1 MDESVPFLV
10 ATAGPI
16 QGKRIPITA
25 EGITLGR
32 EAGVDVVIPSEGV
45 SRQHAR
51 VLLHNGAVWVQD
63 QGSRNGVF
71 VNEKRVVRHKQ
82 LSPGDALTVGKQTF
96 TVEVTL
102 MPSDPLETVPTVET
116 TQAMML
122 PPPRRSLLRGPF
134 GAALVVGALL
144 LVAVVVLLSVVV

>member
-1 MDESVPFLV
+1 MEESVPFLV
-10 ATAGPI
+10 STTGPI
-16 QGKRIPITA
+16 QGKRFPITA

-45 SRQHAR
+45 SRLHAR

-82 LSPGDALTVGKQTF
+82 LSPGDSLTVGEQTF
-96 TVEVTL
+96 AIEVTVVS
-102 MPSDPLETVPTVET
+102 SDPLETVPTQET
-116 TQAMML
+116 ARPTPL
-122 PPPRRSLLRGPF
+122 PPARSPFLRGPI
-134 GAALVVGALL
+134 GATLVVGALL
-144 LVAVVVLLSVVV
+144 LVAAFVLLVFIR